1 MIIEALERHRLEVAA
16 GYEPGKL
23 VALGVLKRYRRSSF
37 AFRICLYRRDR
48 HSEIAWV
55 GCTDELEPT
64 CGKKLSI
71 QIVPKAVRA
80 QRVPVVYLDEDRSP
94 SSVTA
99 KSIA

>member
-1 MIIEALERHRLEVAA
+1 MNQGNSWPWVYLRDIGALPSR
-16 GYEPGKL
+16 
-23 VALGVLKRYRRSSF
+23 F
-37 AFRICLYRRDR
+37 AYAYRRDR